1 MLKYLFLLLAY
12 LVGSIPFSYL
22 LGKHIKKDDIRKR
35 GSGNLGTTNAFRVF
49 GVLIGISVLILDTLK
64 SGMFIPIVN
73 SLSETNEMF
82 PSLIYGAVAVIGH
95 IFPVWMNFK
104 GGKGVASSFG
114 ILLFFYPLIPLLLTP
129 VFVITIIISKY
140 ASLASTVVTI
150 LAFVSGLV
158 LYLIGIPP
166 IDLVYVITTFILML
180 IIIYKHRSN
189 YRRIIDGNENKI
201 TFKKKKV

>member
-129 VFVITIIISKY
+129 VFVITRLLQFWVINYHYSPRKY
-140 ASLASTVVTI
+140 NITLQSNMWVSSLEI
-150 LAFVSGLV
+150 EKK
-158 LYLIGIPP
+158 P
-166 IDLVYVITTFILML
+166 IFFSI
-180 IIIYKHRSN
+180 R
-189 YRRIIDGNENKI
+189 EP
-201 TFKKKKV
+201 